1 MSFQIS
7 FLAEFLF
14 AIPEITLIR
23 SFTGLK
29 VTLKPTCLRSW
40 IRNLLFLGNDF
51 PHSAQTKALGRLELA
66 GWVEV
71 VDLKLDTNSQLG
83 ANFNRNVGEGLS

>member
-14 AIPEITLIR
+14 AIPEVAFVR
-23 SFTGLK
+23 SFTGLW
-29 VTLKPTCLRSW
+29 VTLKLTCLRSW
-40 IRNLLFLGNDF
+40 IRSLLFLGNDF
-51 PHSAQTKALGRLELA
+51 PHSAQTKALGRVELS

-83 ANFNRNVGEGLS
+83 ASFNRNVGEGLS